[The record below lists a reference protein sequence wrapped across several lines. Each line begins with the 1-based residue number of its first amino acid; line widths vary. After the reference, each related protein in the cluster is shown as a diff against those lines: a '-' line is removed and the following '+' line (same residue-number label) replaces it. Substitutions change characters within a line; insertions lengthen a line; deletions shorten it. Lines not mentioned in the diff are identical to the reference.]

1 MWFAMK
7 RVAGQSASR
16 PSLTRTGVPSARPT
30 ENLWWRWT
38 RSGAPGSEPF
48 EDSNWLFEFKYDGF
62 RALCF
67 QTPRVPM
74 TRARCPFCNKRADPR
89 FICERFNIV
98 LERVG
103 AGAARHTLHRARGGY
118 ARSQETDPRKVA
130 ASLIGRILEKQRQE
144 WVPGK
149 PADWAME
156 AFALGRGD
164 AYGLLPRPGSQG
176 TYSLRLAYVVHSASR
191 PRMSAPTQ
199 ADGPRSAAS
208 MERAAP
214 MSRLLFRK
222 RA

>member
-1 MWFAMK
+1 MLVRSRSDSPRLWLQGRA
-7 RVAGQSASR
+7 ASR
-16 PSLTRTGVPSARPT
+16 HRAHRSLGRGSALR
-30 ENLWWRWT
+30 
-38 RSGAPGSEPF
+38 
-48 EDSNWLFEFKYDGF
+48 
-62 RALCF
+62 RAAAGNRHCQSTAL
-67 QTPRVPM
+67 
-74 TRARCPFCNKRADPR
+74 KRADPR

-130 ASLIGRILEKQRQE
+130 ASLIGRISEKQRQE
-144 WVPGK
+144 WVGGK

-199 ADGPRSAAS
+199 ADGPSIGSIDGAG
-208 MERAAP
+208 RADVAT
-214 MSRLLFRK
+214 LFRK
-222 RA
+222 LA